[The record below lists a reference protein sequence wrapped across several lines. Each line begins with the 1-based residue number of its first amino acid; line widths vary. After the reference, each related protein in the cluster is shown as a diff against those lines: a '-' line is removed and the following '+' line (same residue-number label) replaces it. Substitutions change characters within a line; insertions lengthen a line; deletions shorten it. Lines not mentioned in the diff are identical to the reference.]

1 MGPALARALDRTT
14 NFSIQ
19 FLIFC
24 IYLNIVKNYRIILM
38 QIENS
43 KVVRILKL
51 GTDWV
56 GQFVIFSDL
65 CMKGK

>member
-14 NFSIQ
+14 NLSIQ
-19 FLIFC
+19 FLIIC

-56 GQFVIFSDL
+56 GKFVIFSDL